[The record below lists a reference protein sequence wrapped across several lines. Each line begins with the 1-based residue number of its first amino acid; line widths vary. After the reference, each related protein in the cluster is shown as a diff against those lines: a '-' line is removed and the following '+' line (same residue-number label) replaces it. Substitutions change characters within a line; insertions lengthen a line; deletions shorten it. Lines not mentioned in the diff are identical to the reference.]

1 MIALGLL
8 FVLVPVGV
16 AVFVALAPTTTAQV
30 VELTTF
36 GVTVKTSA
44 LAIFLAGA
52 ASVVLLG
59 LAYALITRGT
69 LRKARSRKELRQLRK
84 EQAAAGTSSSGE
96 GGHRSTR
103 HDRHQKD
110 VNTEANTEASTE
122 ASADS
127 GSSPSADSSSLS
139 GAGANMDKDKAVGSD
154 RHQESEPPTST

>member
-69 LRKARSRKELRQLRK
+69 ARKARSRKELRQLRK
-84 EQAAAGTSSSGE
+84 EQAAAGTSPSGE
-96 GGHRSTR
+96 GGHRSSR

-110 VNTEANTEASTE
+110 VNTEDSTE
-122 ASADS
+122 TSADS
-127 GSSPSADSSSLS
+127 SSSTSADSSSLS
-139 GAGANMDKDKAVGSD
+139 GTGPNIDKDKAVGSD